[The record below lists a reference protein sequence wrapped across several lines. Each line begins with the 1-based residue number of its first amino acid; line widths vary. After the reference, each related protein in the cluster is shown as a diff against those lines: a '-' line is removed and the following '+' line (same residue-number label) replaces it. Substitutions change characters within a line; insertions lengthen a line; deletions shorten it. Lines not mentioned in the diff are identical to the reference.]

1 MIMFVFI
8 LDVSG
13 GCKLSCDA
21 TRDANRRLPKRK
33 CLLAFQTSLALV
45 RLLHIITTSHPV
57 SGVFF
62 CFPVSAISVFEV
74 SCHRSPHCSC
84 YSVAKTHYTAT
95 GARYRPRD
103 ERESVFI
110 AQLLACVGELMSKPL
125 AADVAC
131 LPNVL

>member
-1 MIMFVFI
+1 MYLVVANFRTTQDTTLIEAEVP
-8 LDVSG
+8 VS
-13 GCKLSCDA
+13 LS
-21 TRDANRRLPKRK
+21 
-33 CLLAFQTSLALV
+33 ALV

-95 GARYRPRD
+95 GAQYRPRD

-110 AQLLACVGELMSKPL
+110 AQLLVCVGELMSKRL